1 MYKKLDQFL
10 KTTDAILLTSPHNM
24 RYFSGFSGGEGAV
37 VVSARERIIFTDS
50 RYTEQAEIEASDFC
64 VVETNNWRAAF
75 GELSSQN
82 SFRTV
87 VFEDDCVSAAEYE
100 QLKSSSENVEFIFGS
115 GDIKTLRMVKTD
127 SELEKIRIAE
137 EISCKAFEHILS
149 YIKPDV
155 SEREIALELE
165 YFMKKNGADGIAFD
179 TIAISGEKT
188 SMPHGV
194 PSDKKIQ
201 KGDFVTMD
209 FGCKV
214 SGYCSDMTRT
224 VVVGKASAEQKRIY
238 EIVKAAQQ
246 KGLDSIRE
254 GVRGCDID
262 GISRGYI
269 EKEGF
274 GQYFRH
280 SLGHGVGLLVHE
292 LPNLSPKSETVL
304 LENMVVSC
312 EPGIYI
318 PKFGGVRIEDL
329 VRVTK
334 DGCENL
340 VRVTKDLIEL

>member
-1 MYKKLDQFL
+1 MYKKLDQLL
-10 KTTDAILLTSPHNM
+10 KTADAILLTSPHNM

-37 VVSARERIIFTDS
+37 VVSAHEKIVFTDS
-50 RYTEQAEIEASDFC
+50 RYTEQAGIEAADFC
-64 VVETNNWRAAF
+64 VVETNNWKSAF
-75 GELSSQN
+75 GELSAQK

-87 VFEDDCVSAAEYE
+87 VFEDDFVSAAEYE
-100 QLKSSSENVEFIFGS
+100 QLKAASENVEFIFGS

-127 SELEKIRIAE
+127 SELEKIRFAE
-137 EISCKAFEHILS
+137 EIGCKAFEHILS
-149 YIKPDV
+149 YIKPGV
-155 SEREIALELE
+155 AEHEIALELE

-179 TIAISGEKT
+179 TISISGEKT
-188 SMPHGV
+188 SMPHGI
-194 PSDKKIQ
+194 PSDKKI
-201 KGDFVTMD
+201 KMGDFVTLD

-214 SGYCSDMTRT
+214 AGYCSDMTRT

-238 EIVKAAQQ
+238 EIVKTAQQ

-254 GVRGCDID
+254 GVRGCEADSIARD
-262 GISRGYI
+262 YI
-269 EKEGF
+269 ECQGF

-304 LENMVVSC
+304 LENMVISC